1 MGKNSNL
8 ISKSKKPTKKFQPTN
23 TKKYVFLEEYKDL
36 FTFKMKP
43 VSEAFI
49 EKLAEEYMAWA
60 KKEDSLILSDFCDE
74 RHIEPRSFYNWC
86 QKFDSMKEAH
96 DYAKRRIASRRE
108 LGALNRKF
116 SETMV
121 IRRQHAYDPEWDKD
135 RQRDKQD
142 KIDIAI
148 AVKKAAM
155 EMSESKPQVIVL
167 SELEYKKKEEACNE

>member
-1 MGKNSNL
+1 MVKVINP
-8 ISKSKKPTKKFQPTN
+8 ISKSSKPTKKFQPTT

-36 FTFKMKP
+36 LTFRMKP

-49 EKLAEEYMAWA
+49 ERLSEEYMAWA

-86 QKFDSMKEAH
+86 QKFDSMRDAH

-135 RQRDKQD
+135 KQRDKQD

-155 EMSESKPQVIVL
+155 EMGDNKPQVIVL
-167 SELEYKKKEEACNE
+167 SELEFKKQEVLE